1 MATHSSTLVWKTP
14 WMGEP
19 GWPQS
24 TEVQRVIVSDSETS
38 LFTLTPWP
46 SGMSRFSAIM
56 FSDSSTLI
64 IANPCFLEMWTFRQ
78 PGNLNLALQRASV
91 TCSLFCSLVWMD
103 FMTWPLW
110 TLATV
115 PWAKGTVH
123 TCLQPRLRPAG
134 QSQMSPGKGC
144 FQGPL
149 GQPTQATGCIYYPTF
164 AVTAHQAPKGNG
176 A

>member
-1 MATHSSTLVWKTP
+1 MATHSSTFAWKTP

-24 TEVQRVIVSDSETS
+24 MGVQRVIVYDSETS
-38 LFTLTPWP
+38 LFTLAPWP

-64 IANPCFLEMWTFRQ
+64 LANPCFLEMWTFHQ

-91 TCSLFCSLVWMD
+91 TCSLFCSLVWMN

-110 TLATV
+110 TPATV
-115 PWAKGTVH
+115 PWGFPKAPCIPV
-123 TCLQPRLRPAG
+123 C
-134 QSQMSPGKGC
+134 SQG
-144 FQGPL
+144 
-149 GQPTQATGCIYYPTF
+149 
-164 AVTAHQAPKGNG
+164 
-176 A
+176 